1 MPAARRI
8 ILTRQHK
15 RNREWAVALRLAD
28 IPVLE
33 LPLIRFVPLPVPTGL
48 DPGSFDWILFT
59 SPQAVRAFRE
69 AGLDRGNARV
79 GSLGSGTAAALT
91 GAGLPVDFDPGCH
104 DGAEFAA
111 AFAAAHQA
119 PARLLWPGP
128 EKRMDAPLRVLTE
141 AGFDVTEAA
150 LYRTEPVPREELPAD
165 PWLPGD
171 VLFFCSPSAVRAF
184 AAAYAVRP
192 ACVAIGETTAAAA
205 REAGFTPRTASA
217 PDLASMVRAAGLDID
232 PVTPSPEKL
241 S

>member
-1 MPAARRI
+1 MAAVRRI
-8 ILTRQHK
+8 VLTRQHE

-33 LPLIRFVPLPVPTGL
+33 LPLIRFVPLPVPADL

-59 SPQAVRAFRE
+59 SPQAVRAFQE
-69 AGLDRGNARV
+69 AGLDRGSARV
-79 GSLGSGTAAALT
+79 GALGSGTAAALT
-91 GAGLPVDFDPGCH
+91 GAGLPVDFDPGCR
-104 DGAEFAA
+104 DGVEFAA

-128 EKRMDAPLRVLTE
+128 EKRMDAPVRILAD
-141 AGFDVTEAA
+141 AGFDVTEAV
-150 LYRTEPVPREELPAD
+150 LYRTEPVPRAGLPAD
-165 PWLPGD
+165 PWLPED
-171 VLFFCSPSAVRAF
+171 VLFFCSPSAVGAF

-192 ACVAIGETTAAAA
+192 DCVAIGETTAAAA
-205 REAGFTPRTASA
+205 RREGFAPRVAAA

-232 PVTPSPEKL
+232 PVTLSPENL